1 MRRPALG
8 MVTVAAL
15 GVWAGDRVDAQPA
28 EGGVDVLHVRGPIY
42 MIETGGTNVT
52 ASVGPDGVFLVD
64 TGPEEQAADVRDAIG
79 ALQRDVGASQAVP
92 PVGGAETRSATQAL
106 FVPPSPAS
114 AADIRYIVN
123 TNPLPDHSG
132 GNPQL
137 AIVPREMSFQDPSEV
152 ATDVYAHE
160 NVLLRLSGVEG
171 DDLAAPFESWP
182 SNTYLT
188 EYKFPYFNGE
198 GIHAVHISRAT
209 TDGDS
214 FVWFRGSD
222 VISTGDFYRT
232 DGYPVPHLERGGSI
246 DGVIEGLNT
255 LIDLAL
261 VEYRAEGGT
270 LFVPGHGR
278 ISDRGDVAGYRD
290 MVTIIRDRVQS
301 MIDDGMTLEQIK
313 AADPHRDYDG
323 RYAKEPGAAD
333 RFTEVVYRSLTR
345 SGDTGGR

>member
-1 MRRPALG
+1 MRRAALG
-8 MVTVAAL
+8 IVTVAAL
-15 GVWAGDRVDAQPA
+15 GVCAGSRADAQPA
-28 EGGVDVLHVRGPIY
+28 EGGVEVLHVRGPIY
-42 MIETGGTNVT
+42 MLAIGGTNVT

-64 TGPEEQAADVRDAIG
+64 TGPEDQAPEVRAAIG
-79 ALQRDVGASQAVP
+79 VLQRDLGASRAVP

-106 FVPPSPAS
+106 FVPLPPAS
-114 AADIRYIVN
+114 AADIRYVVN
-123 TNPLPDHSG
+123 TSPLPNHTG
-132 GNPQL
+132 GNPEL
-137 AIVPREMSFQDPSEV
+137 AIVPREMSFQDPSEI

-171 DDLAAPFESWP
+171 DDLVVPFEFWP

-198 GIHAVHISRAT
+198 GIHAVHIAGAT

-214 FVWFRGSD
+214 FIWFRGSD

-232 DGYPVPHLERGGSI
+232 DGYPVPLLDRGGSI

-278 ISDRGDVAGYRD
+278 ISDRGDVASYRD

-313 AADPHRDYDG
+313 AAEPHRDYDG

-333 RFTEVVYRSLTR
+333 RFTEAVYRSLMR
-345 SGDTGGR
+345 SADTGGR